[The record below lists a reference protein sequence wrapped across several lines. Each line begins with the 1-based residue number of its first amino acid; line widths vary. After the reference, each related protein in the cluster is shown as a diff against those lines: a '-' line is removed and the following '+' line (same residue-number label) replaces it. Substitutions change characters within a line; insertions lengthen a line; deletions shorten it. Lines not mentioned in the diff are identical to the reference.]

1 MSVRKSQI
9 HLQFFSKI
17 TRQGDLKKEIDLE
30 DMMQEVEY
38 ETFVWWKYVED
49 LYFYCEHG
57 DEKIIPSLET

>member
-17 TRQGDLKKEIDLE
+17 RRQGDLKKEIDLE

-38 ETFVWWKYVED
+38 ETFVWWKYVEG